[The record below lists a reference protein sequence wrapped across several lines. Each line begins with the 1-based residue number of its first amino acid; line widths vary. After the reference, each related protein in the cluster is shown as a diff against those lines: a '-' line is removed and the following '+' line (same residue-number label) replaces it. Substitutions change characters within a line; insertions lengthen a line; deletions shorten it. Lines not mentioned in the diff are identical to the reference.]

1 MKITIKVENM
11 MCEKCQK
18 KIIDGLENHDIE
30 CGVNLANK
38 EVIVEDKDKD
48 TAIKIINKLGYKTI

>member
-1 MKITIKVENM
+1 MKVTIKVNNM

-18 KIIDGLENHDIE
+18 KIIEGLENHDIE

-38 EVIVEDKDKD
+38 EVIVEDKDKEA
-48 TAIKIINKLGYKTI
+48 AIKIITKLGYKTL